1 VTAPVRFEPVELLR
15 VLCGHGVAFVAIGGF
30 AAEVQGVSWSTLDLD
45 IVIESREDNYVA
57 LAAALV
63 ELDAWCLVPPGST
76 QRVRPDVDRIRTLSG
91 TLLLRTRCGRLDVM
105 KSTDSGSSGI
115 IYDELV
121 ADSLETT
128 LGGST
133 FLVAG
138 LPAILRMKRAAN
150 RPKDLKVI
158 SLIEEAIKRAQ

>member
-1 VTAPVRFEPVELLR
+1 MTAPVRFEPVELLR